1 MLKSTESS
9 DIGMDSLQCP
19 ADAQDGLP
27 LNEELR
33 IDSAV
38 FGHHFLQPPDAD
50 LSLPK
55 HIL

>member
-1 MLKSTESS
+1 MLKFTESS
-9 DIGMDSLQCP
+9 DIGMDILQCP

-38 FGHHFLQPPDAD
+38 FGHQQP
-50 LSLPK
+50 LPPTS
-55 HIL
+55 